1 MRSMTV
7 DIPLRAVSETNQREH
22 WSSRNRRR
30 KQQRGWTTLYL
41 NSNRPPPLPVRVTL
55 VRIAPRPLDTDNLW
69 SSLKAFRDGVADH
82 YEVDDNDEQIAW
94 DVAQEKGEPKEYAVR
109 INVEPQS

>member
-1 MRSMTV
+1 
-7 DIPLRAVSETNQREH
+7 
-22 WSSRNRRR
+22 
-30 KQQRGWTTLYL
+30 
-41 NSNRPPPLPVRVTL
+41 
-55 VRIAPRPLDTDNLW
+55 
-69 SSLKAFRDGVADH
+69 VADH